1 MRSPA
6 VAVSVCLLALATVL
20 SACSTSPAPT
30 QEDDETFLIA
40 SADPLESSTTTRGGR
55 TLLEVSEPG
64 YTVLLKPDMRAV
76 DVEHVAG
83 TLQLAD
89 GCLEVAI
96 DGDRARIGAV
106 IAGSIGMGPSSL
118 IDDGATLPF
127 GERLELPSTAAPSIE
142 EAPASYRAACP
153 DVTRLLGIGP

>member
-6 VAVSVCLLALATVL
+6 VAAWACLLALATAL

-30 QEDDETFLIA
+30 HGDDETFLVA
-40 SADPLESSTTTRGGR
+40 SADPLESSTTTRDGR
-55 TLLEVSEPG
+55 TLLELSEPG
-64 YTVLLKPDMRAV
+64 YTVLLEPDMSAA
-76 DVEHVAG
+76 DIEHVAG

-89 GCLEVAI
+89 GCLEVAV

-106 IAGSIGMGPSSL
+106 LAGSIGMGPSWL
-118 IDDGATLPF
+118 VDDGATLAF
-127 GERLELPSTAAPSIE
+127 GERLGLASTAAPSID

-153 DVTRLLGIGP
+153 DITGLLGIGP